1 MAGRPPS
8 SLHRR
13 MRVQRESYSER
24 ATSVG
29 LCNTRSGGGPSGRP
43 PLSAT
48 PPQVEV
54 RDPGLRPVRQLDQ
67 RSRLAD
73 QKHGDLRPLVVRG
86 KCNCHHS
93 PGLHHPILVC
103 LSNCRPSPVSALAPC
118 SAPDERPVLTM
129 TPVPTRNLQIAERTG
144 RARDSTEAHWVR
156 GETSSAISSRSV
168 PAMTIEYPAG
178 ALIRGGPRLLL
189 QSASMLHRDTL
200 PLTNG
205 TFDPLYH
212 ASLLAGFVLG
222 HIRPAA
228 GNRAARGTS

>member
-1 MAGRPPS
+1 M
-8 SLHRR
+8 
-13 MRVQRESYSER
+13 
-24 ATSVG
+24 
-29 LCNTRSGGGPSGRP
+29 
-43 PLSAT
+43 
-48 PPQVEV
+48 
-54 RDPGLRPVRQLDQ
+54 
-67 RSRLAD
+67 
-73 QKHGDLRPLVVRG
+73 
-86 KCNCHHS
+86 
-93 PGLHHPILVC
+93 
-103 LSNCRPSPVSALAPC
+103 
-118 SAPDERPVLTM
+118 
-129 TPVPTRNLQIAERTG
+129 
-144 RARDSTEAHWVR
+144 R